1 MPIYKNKNLILTT
14 ETLRHRE
21 RQKQKILRGK
31 GEDGEMEKRQ
41 NKIFFHSH
49 FLNFP
54 HFSLLFSSV
63 SPCLCGKFY
72 NFICIKDIVE
82 SFNGKGG

>member
-31 GEDGEMEKRQ
+31 GEDGEKA
-41 NKIFFHSH
+41 K
-49 FLNFP
+49 
-54 HFSLLFSSV
+54 
-63 SPCLCGKFY
+63 
-72 NFICIKDIVE
+72 
-82 SFNGKGG
+82 